1 MARPCCCRRIE
12 GAPICS
18 VFKPAGI
25 PTHGLEEVMI
35 TLDEFEAVRL
45 ADLEGLYQEQAAVR
59 MGVSRPTFSRII
71 ESAHRKVAEA
81 LIRGKALRIAGGVV
95 STDRPDVFRC
105 RRGRKEENKAPSPDQ
120 AREENN
126 NPCCGRPRRPSDCGA
141 PRLKAVAPPPS
152 LKRAEPAEANPP
164 ALTCPT

>member
-12 GAPICS
+12 GKPTSS

-25 PTHGLEEVMI
+25 HTHGLEEVVI

-59 MGVSRPTFSRII
+59 MEVSRPTFSRII

-81 LIRGKALRIAGGVV
+81 LIRGKALKIEGGVV
-95 STDRPDVFRC
+95 SMGRPDVLRC
-105 RRGRKEENKAPSPDQ
+105 RRLPNEENKAQSQ
-120 AREENN
+120 SQTSEENDKT
-126 NPCCGRPRRPSDCGA
+126 CCGRPRRHNDC
-141 PRLKAVAPPPS
+141 K
-152 LKRAEPAEANPP
+152 KR
-164 ALTCPT
+164 